1 MQAVPGCAR
10 GTADD
15 HAVDLEA
22 QEGGEQVAGGSL
34 LCVPGSRGLGSAPLS
49 VNSLFPWASWGFR
62 SLPHSSW
69 PLQKKRQ
76 LGGVGALRHGCRVDH
91 VHAARGGRR
100 ARWGQKFSLLGA
112 SGRTRPVAR
121 SRVLPRGFRAVVLSP
136 TGAPGWRG
144 WASVQR
150 LVWLRLRSRRGEREL
165 RAGGLL
171 DVPSLSFLLFA
182 HAHTFSLSKITSCF

>member
-1 MQAVPGCAR
+1 MQAVLGCAR
-10 GTADD
+10 GTADN

-112 SGRTRPVAR
+112 SGRNRPIAR

-136 TGAPGWRG
+136 TGR
-144 WASVQR
+144 
-150 LVWLRLRSRRGEREL
+150 
-165 RAGGLL
+165 RAGAVGRVSSAWFGSGC
-171 DVPSLSFLLFA
+171 DPSVASGSSAHGVCWTFLLSPFSCVRR
-182 HAHTFSLSKITSCF
+182 HTRSHFLR